1 MPFGSVCSHASH
13 PHANNFQLFF
23 LANVPHLL
31 WTLSSVCLFNQQG
44 ICQSSNQT
52 DFQNSRC
59 KFPVQK
65 IVYRKA
71 MKKESEE
78 KIVIF
83 QTFSYFRSRFRHL
96 QHLDVAMGDHPL
108 DCVAV
113 ALHLAI
119 CAIGRGH

>member
-1 MPFGSVCSHASH
+1 MDSFKRM
-13 PHANNFQLFF
+13 FR
-23 LANVPHLL
+23 
-31 WTLSSVCLFNQQG
+31 FNQQG

-52 DFQNSRC
+52 DFQNSRG

-78 KIVIF
+78 KIRIF
-83 QTFSYFRSRFRHL
+83 QPCVSQFCLSSYFRSRFRHL
-96 QHLDVAMGDHPL
+96 QKLDVAMGDHPL

-119 CAIGRGH
+119 CATGRGH